1 MTMRLLDPGGQRH
14 SVERC
19 LAPRVTGFEELKMGL
34 LTNGKH
40 NADVLLRE
48 TAALFAARQGCGEGL
63 FHDKR
68 NAGVPCDPAH
78 LRALAD
84 ASDFLITAVGD

>member
-1 MTMRLLDPGGQRH
+1 MTIRLLDPGGQ
-14 SVERC
+14 SQAVERRMV
-19 LAPRVTGFEELKMGL
+19 PRLVRLDGLKMGL

-48 TAALFAARQGCGEGL
+48 TAALFAARHGCSEAL

-68 NAGVPCDPAH
+68 NAGNPCKPEH
-78 LRALAD
+78 LQALCE